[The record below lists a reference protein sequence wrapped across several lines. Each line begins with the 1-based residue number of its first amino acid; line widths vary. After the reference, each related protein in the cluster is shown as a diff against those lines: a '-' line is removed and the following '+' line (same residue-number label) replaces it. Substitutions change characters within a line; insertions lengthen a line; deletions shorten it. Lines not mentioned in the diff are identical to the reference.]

1 MASQGAVVSVFTS
14 PYLSAGAPT
23 QGEAKGLINYLT
35 CNLSQ
40 LYNFKIMKF
49 LDYITNNEG
58 KLKNI
63 GNNLFNVIYCF
74 KKIIEAMNNI
84 WEKFNDIEKKFFIF
98 I

>member
-1 MASQGAVVSVFTS
+1 
-14 PYLSAGAPT
+14 
-23 QGEAKGLINYLT
+23 
-35 CNLSQ
+35 
-40 LYNFKIMKF
+40 MKF

-84 WEKFNDIEKKFFIF
+84 WEKFNDIEKKKFFIF